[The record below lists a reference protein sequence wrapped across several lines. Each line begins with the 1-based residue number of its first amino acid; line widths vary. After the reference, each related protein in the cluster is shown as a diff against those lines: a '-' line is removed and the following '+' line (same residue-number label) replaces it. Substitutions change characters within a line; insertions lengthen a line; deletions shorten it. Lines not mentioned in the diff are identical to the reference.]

1 MSLLSLAL
9 SLVFL
14 ALSFLAPNTLTAF
27 LGLGALGVAA
37 FARLEPRVRTLN
49 LALLTLA
56 LALPLAFLFRWRFP
70 GRAGFLALSTLP
82 FVLPT
87 PVVALGFLALV
98 GPRGL
103 LGLDLYGT
111 RAVLYWAAL
120 FYNLGLALRILLPVA
135 LALERPL
142 EAARVLGA
150 SPFRAFLR
158 VGLPLLLP
166 ALGSAGLLVFLY
178 AFSAFGVPL
187 LLGGPRYATLEVEV
201 YTLLAYRLA
210 FPEASAL
217 MLLQVATLAG
227 VALLYLRLQ
236 GAVLPPPVP
245 PRPLPRGRGWA
256 LALGMG
262 VFFLGVYAPLLALAL
277 RLEPLALVS
286 AWASEDFTPLPLAL
300 TNTLRFSLGA
310 LGLALLLGV
319 AYALA
324 ARGRLWVDLLGLLPL
339 MVSPVAV
346 GLGYLVAYPGLRG
359 SLLLLLTAYALLAY
373 PLGGLADRVGLG
385 RMVATGFGLY
395 ALVYLGFAWARTAFW
410 ALGFLFLYALYS
422 AAFEGANRAYLATLV
437 PEEAKAGAI
446 GLYHTVVGVLLLPA
460 SLLFGLLWQAF
471 GAAAAFL
478 TGAALALGALLLFLV
493 DGTGRRA
500 YPG

>member
-1 MSLLSLAL
+1 MGAAALVLA
-9 SLVFL
+9 FL
-14 ALSFLAPNTLTAF
+14 AFALFYPLGRVLVLGVGEGFGRALANPYYWERYLF
-27 LGLGALGVAA
+27 SLEYGLGS
-37 FARLEPRVRTLN
+37 
-49 LALLTLA
+49 ALLTLA

-227 VALLYLRLQ
+227 VALFYLRLQ

-245 PRPLPRGRGWA
+245 PRPLPWGRGWA

-262 VFFLGVYAPLLALAL
+262 AFFLGVYAPLLALAL

-300 TNTLRFSLGA
+300 ANTLRFSLGA

-373 PLGGLADRVGLG
+373 PLLARALLPALRGLPPSLLQAARVLG
-385 RMVATGFGLY
+385 AGPFR
-395 ALVYLGFAWARTAFW
+395 AF
-410 ALGFLFLYALYS
+410 LRVEL
-422 AAFEGANRAYLATLV
+422 
-437 PEEAKAGAI
+437 P
-446 GLYHTVVGVLLLPA
+446 LLLPA
-460 SLLFGLLWQAF
+460 LSSG
-471 GAAAAFL
+471 
-478 TGAALALGALLLFLV
+478 TALALAALLGEFGASLVLWRPEWTTLALAIYERLGRPGEGPFREAVALALVLALLSAGLFYLL
-493 DGTGRRA
+493 DRGRGRF
-500 YPG
+500 G